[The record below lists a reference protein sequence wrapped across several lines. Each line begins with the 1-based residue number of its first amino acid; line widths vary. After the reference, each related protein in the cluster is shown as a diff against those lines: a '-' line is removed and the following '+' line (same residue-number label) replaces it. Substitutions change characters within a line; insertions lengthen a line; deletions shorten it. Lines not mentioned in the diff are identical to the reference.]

1 MVKDRKYELSG
12 ACAGVFAM
20 FGGVV
25 ARRFRAFPG
34 AELIPSGPRFEVRH
48 VAIKIIHLEA
58 PAKETF
64 GGVQGLF
71 SSHGAGVLP

>member
-1 MVKDRKYELSG
+1 MARGRRPERFGLF
-12 ACAGVFAM
+12 AEPLTVFREPPD
-20 FGGVV
+20 
-25 ARRFRAFPG
+25 RRFRALAG

-48 VAIKIIHLEA
+48 VVIKIIHLEA

-64 GGVQGLF
+64 AGVQGLF